1 MDMILGKLREMV
13 RHREAGC
20 AAVHGILQIRILEW
34 TVISFSRGSSPP
46 RGQTHVSC
54 IAGRFF
60 TNEPLGKLHVV
71 LSDYKAKP
79 YNQFSWFFAYC
90 FKDISVLFSFSFLI
104 YSILFLAALGVFFF
118 SAWASHCSGFSCG
131 AWALGCTSFSSCGVQ
146 A

>member
-1 MDMILGKLREMV
+1 MLAETQVPVSICHSWRCTHRRPVSESRYVSLVIFTISSRSGDDSSLRHMLSCCCLVAQSCLTLCDSMDCSPLGSS
-13 RHREAGC
+13 
-20 AAVHGILQIRILEW
+20 VHGILQIRILEW

-79 YNQFSWFFAYC
+79 YNQFS
-90 FKDISVLFSFSFLI
+90 
-104 YSILFLAALGVFFF
+104 
-118 SAWASHCSGFSCG
+118 
-131 AWALGCTSFSSCGVQ
+131 
-146 A
+146 